1 MRFVSESNR
10 KWWTLGAVAFGL
22 FMIMLD
28 NTIVTVALP
37 TIKRDLRLGISELEW
52 IITAY
57 TLTFAAFILIGG
69 KLADLLGRRLMFN
82 VGLGIFT
89 ISSLVCGLAG
99 NVNLLIGAR
108 AVQGVGAAI
117 MIPSTLSIVAAAFP
131 PRQRGT
137 AIGVWAGTAGMALAI
152 GPLLGGILTQ
162 QLSWHWIFFVNIPV
176 GALAIVVSRIV
187 IPESRDTSQRQS
199 LDLPGLLAS
208 GASLF
213 ALTYALIEGDSK
225 GWTSPLIVGLFL
237 LAGVAMIA
245 FIALELNGRLGVSSV
260 LATAVGGF
268 SLTWALIEGGGQ
280 GRFSLNL
287 GKTRLFDVGLGWSSS
302 FIVGLLALAGVV
314 FLVVAAIELFR
325 LEGVRRLP
333 VVRRLTRSGAHAASP
348 RHERVPMLELSLFRI
363 GNFVGSILV
372 ALLVSLAMF
381 GVFFFMSLYIQ
392 NILGYS
398 PTRAGASFLPMTVLV
413 ILVAPFAGRF
423 SDRIGSRWLM
433 ATGMALVAIS
443 LYLFSRVGLH
453 TTYPELLPAMIIGGI
468 GMPMAMAP
476 TTAAAMATV
485 PVDKAGVGAG
495 VLNSFRQVGGSL
507 GIALLGAVMA
517 SRSSSFASTAKAAY
531 HAKVHKAAELGIH
544 LPTPTAQQKQTIAQE
559 AFVHGLH
566 SALLV
571 SAVIALGA
579 VVVGATL
586 VRKRHHEHAEEP
598 KLAVESA

>member
-1 MRFVSESNR
+1 MRFVNELNR

-37 TIKRDLRLGISELEW
+37 TIKRDLGIGISELEW
-52 IITAY
+52 IVTAY

-89 ISSLVCGLAG
+89 ASSLACGLAG
-99 NVNLLIGAR
+99 SVDLLIGAR

-117 MIPSTLSIVAAAFP
+117 MIPSTLSIVAAVFP

-152 GPLLGGILTQ
+152 GPLLGGVLTQ

-176 GALAIVVSRIV
+176 GALAMVVSRIV
-187 IPESRDTSQRQS
+187 IPESRDTSREQG
-199 LDLPGLLAS
+199 LDLPGLLTS
-208 GASLF
+208 SASLF
-213 ALTYALIEGDSK
+213 ALTYALIEGNDK
-225 GWTSPLIVGLFL
+225 GWSSPLIISLFVIAGLLMLGFVL
-237 LAGVAMIA
+237 
-245 FIALELNGRLGVSSV
+245 LELHQRL
-260 LATAVGGF
+260 
-268 SLTWALIEGGGQ
+268 
-280 GRFSLNL
+280 
-287 GKTRLFDVGLGWSSS
+287 
-302 FIVGLLALAGVV
+302 
-314 FLVVAAIELFR
+314 
-325 LEGVRRLP
+325 
-333 VVRRLTRSGAHAASP
+333 
-348 RHERVPMLELSLFRI
+348 PMLELSLFRI
-363 GNFVGSILV
+363 GNFVGSVLV

-392 NILGYS
+392 NIIGYS
-398 PTRAGASFLPMTVLV
+398 PTRAGASFLPMTILV
-413 ILVAPFAGRF
+413 ILVAPLAGRF

-433 ATGMALVAIS
+433 ATGMALVAVS

-468 GMPMAMAP
+468 GMPMAMSP

-544 LPTPTAQQKQTIAQE
+544 LPAPTAQQKQTIAQE

-579 VVVGATL
+579 VFVGATL

-598 KLAVESA
+598 QLAVESA

>member
-52 IITAY
+52 IVTAY

-89 ISSLVCGLAG
+89 LSSLACGLAG
-99 NVNLLIGAR
+99 HAALLIGAR

-152 GPLLGGILTQ
+152 GPLLGGVITQ
-162 QLSWHWIFFVNIPV
+162 QLSWSWIFFVNIPV
-176 GALAIVVSRIV
+176 GALALVVSRIV
-187 IPESRDTSQRQS
+187 ILESRDTSQEQS
-199 LDLPGLLAS
+199 LDLPGLLTS
-208 GASLF
+208 GVSLF

-225 GWTSPLIVGLFL
+225 GWTSPLIIGLFV
-237 LAGVAMIA
+237 LAGVLMIA
-245 FIALELNGRLGVSSV
+245 FVLLELHQRL
-260 LATAVGGF
+260 
-268 SLTWALIEGGGQ
+268 
-280 GRFSLNL
+280 
-287 GKTRLFDVGLGWSSS
+287 
-302 FIVGLLALAGVV
+302 
-314 FLVVAAIELFR
+314 
-325 LEGVRRLP
+325 
-333 VVRRLTRSGAHAASP
+333 
-348 RHERVPMLELSLFRI
+348 PMLELSLFRI

-423 SDRIGSRWLM
+423 SDRLGSRWLM
-433 ATGMALVAIS
+433 ATGMALVAVS

-453 TTYPELLPAMIIGGI
+453 TSYPELLPAMIIGGI
-468 GMPMAMAP
+468 GMPMAMSP

-517 SRSSSFASTAKAAY
+517 SRSSSVANAARASYDAAVRKAA
-531 HAKVHKAAELGIH
+531 AQGIH
-544 LPTPTAQQKQTIAQE
+544 LPAPTAEVKQAIAHK
-559 AFVHGLH
+559 AFVEGLH

-571 SAVIALGA
+571 SAAIALSAVPVA
-579 VVVGATL
+579 VVL

-598 KLAVESA
+598 VAAPKSV

>member
-1 MRFVSESNR
+1 MRFVTESNR

-37 TIKRDLRLGISELEW
+37 TIRRDLNIGISELEW
-52 IITAY
+52 IVTAY
-57 TLTFAAFILIGG
+57 TLTFAAFILTGG

-82 VGLGIFT
+82 VGLAVFT
-89 ISSLVCGLAG
+89 ISSFVCGSAG
-99 NVNLLIGAR
+99 SIHVLLGAR

-117 MIPSTLSIVAAAFP
+117 MIPSTLSIVTATFP

-137 AIGVWAGTAGMALAI
+137 AIGIWAGTAGMALAI
-152 GPLLGGILTQ
+152 GPLLGGVLTQ
-162 QLSWHWIFFVNIPV
+162 HLGWHWIFYVNVPV
-176 GALAIVVSRIV
+176 GILALVVSRIV
-187 IPESRDTSQRQS
+187 IPESRDTSHEQG
-199 LDLPGLLAS
+199 LDLPGLLSS
-208 GASLF
+208 GLSLF
-213 ALTYALIEGDSK
+213 ALTYALIEGNSK
-225 GWTSPLIVGLFL
+225 GWSSPLIVSLFVGAAL
-237 LAGVAMIA
+237 LMFA
-245 FIALELNGRLGVSSV
+245 FVLLEMHQRL
-260 LATAVGGF
+260 
-268 SLTWALIEGGGQ
+268 
-280 GRFSLNL
+280 
-287 GKTRLFDVGLGWSSS
+287 
-302 FIVGLLALAGVV
+302 
-314 FLVVAAIELFR
+314 
-325 LEGVRRLP
+325 
-333 VVRRLTRSGAHAASP
+333 
-348 RHERVPMLELSLFRI
+348 PMLELSLFRI
-363 GNFVGSILV
+363 GNFVGSVVV

-392 NILGYS
+392 NIIGYS

-433 ATGMALVAIS
+433 GAGMALVAIS

-453 TTYPELLPAMIIGGI
+453 TTYLELLPAMIIGGV
-468 GMPMAMAP
+468 GMPLAMSP

-507 GIALLGAVMA
+507 GIALLGAIMA
-517 SRSSSFASTAKAAY
+517 SKSSSFAASAEAAYRAKVQKAA
-531 HAKVHKAAELGIH
+531 ALGIH
-544 LPTPTAQQKQTIAQE
+544 LPAPSAQQKEAVTHA

-571 SAVIALGA
+571 SAAIALGA
-579 VVVGATL
+579 VFVGVTL

-598 KLAVESA
+598 SAAG

>member
-1 MRFVSESNR
+1 
-10 KWWTLGAVAFGL
+10 
-22 FMIMLD
+22 MIMLD
-28 NTIVTVALP
+28 NTIVTVAIP
-37 TIKRDLRLGISELEW
+37 TIKRELHIGISELEW
-52 IITAY
+52 IVTAY

-69 KLADLLGRRLMFN
+69 KLADLLGRRLMLN

-89 ISSLVCGLAG
+89 LSSLACGLAG
-99 NVNLLIGAR
+99 HAAVLIGAR

-152 GPLLGGILTQ
+152 GPLLGGVITQ

-176 GALAIVVSRIV
+176 GALALVVSRIV
-187 IPESRDTSQRQS
+187 IPESRDTSHEQS
-199 LDLPGLLAS
+199 LDPLGLLTS

-213 ALTYALIEGDSK
+213 ALTYALIEGDGK
-225 GWTSPLIVGLFL
+225 GWTSPLIIGLFV
-237 LAGVAMIA
+237 LAGVLMIA
-245 FIALELNGRLGVSSV
+245 FVLLELHQRL
-260 LATAVGGF
+260 
-268 SLTWALIEGGGQ
+268 
-280 GRFSLNL
+280 
-287 GKTRLFDVGLGWSSS
+287 
-302 FIVGLLALAGVV
+302 
-314 FLVVAAIELFR
+314 
-325 LEGVRRLP
+325 
-333 VVRRLTRSGAHAASP
+333 
-348 RHERVPMLELSLFRI
+348 PMLELSLFRI

-423 SDRIGSRWLM
+423 SDRLGSRWLM
-433 ATGMALVAIS
+433 ASGMALVGLS

-468 GMPMAMAP
+468 GMPMAMSP

-517 SRSSSFASTAKAAY
+517 SRSSSVANAARASYEAATRKAA
-531 HAKVHKAAELGIH
+531 AQGIH
-544 LPTPTAQQKQTIAQE
+544 LPAPTAQAKQAIAHK
-559 AFVHGLH
+559 AFVEGLH

-571 SAVIALGA
+571 SAAIAFAAVPVA
-579 VVVGATL
+579 VVL
-586 VRKRHHEHAEEP
+586 VRKRHHEHGEDPRPAAKSISTQHP
-598 KLAVESA
+598 

>member
-1 MRFVSESNR
+1 MRFVNELNR

-37 TIKRDLRLGISELEW
+37 TIRRDLKIGISELEW
-52 IITAY
+52 IVTAY

-82 VGLGIFT
+82 VGLAVFT
-89 ISSLVCGLAG
+89 VSSFLCGSAG
-99 NVNLLIGAR
+99 DIHLLIGAR

-117 MIPSTLSIVAAAFP
+117 MIPSTLSIVTATFP

-162 QLSWHWIFFVNIPV
+162 QLSWHWIFFVNVPV
-176 GALAIVVSRIV
+176 GVLAIIVSRAV
-187 IPESRDTSQRQS
+187 ISESRDTSHEQG
-199 LDLPGLLAS
+199 LDLPGLLSS
-208 GASLF
+208 GLSLF
-213 ALTYALIEGDSK
+213 ALTYALIEGNSR
-225 GWTSPLIVGLFL
+225 GWSSPLIVSLFAGSGVL
-237 LAGVAMIA
+237 MLAFVL
-245 FIALELNGRLGVSSV
+245 LELRQRL
-260 LATAVGGF
+260 
-268 SLTWALIEGGGQ
+268 
-280 GRFSLNL
+280 
-287 GKTRLFDVGLGWSSS
+287 
-302 FIVGLLALAGVV
+302 
-314 FLVVAAIELFR
+314 
-325 LEGVRRLP
+325 
-333 VVRRLTRSGAHAASP
+333 
-348 RHERVPMLELSLFRI
+348 PMLELSLFRI
-363 GNFVGSILV
+363 GNFVGSVLV

-392 NILGYS
+392 NIIGYS
-398 PTRAGASFLPMTVLV
+398 PTRAGASFLPMTILV

-433 ATGMALVAIS
+433 GAGMMLVAIS
-443 LYLFSRVGLH
+443 LYLFSRVGLN
-453 TTYPELLPAMIIGGI
+453 TTYPELLPAMITGGI
-468 GMPMAMAP
+468 GMPLAMSP

-507 GIALLGAVMA
+507 GIALLGAIMA
-517 SRSSSFASTAKAAY
+517 SQSSSFVAQAEAAY
-531 HAKVHKAAELGIH
+531 HTKAQMAAALGIH
-544 LPTPTAQQKQTIAQE
+544 LPAPTAAQKQAVAHE

-571 SAVIALGA
+571 SAAIALGA
-579 VVVGATL
+579 AVVGVAL
-586 VRKRHHEHAEEP
+586 VRKRHHEHATD
-598 KLAVESA
+598 LAPASELA

>member
-1 MRFVSESNR
+1 MRFVSEQNR

-37 TIKRDLRLGISELEW
+37 SIKRDLNIGITELEW
-52 IITAY
+52 IVTAY

-82 VGLGIFT
+82 VGLAIFT
-89 ISSLVCGLAG
+89 ISSFVCGSAG
-99 NVNLLIGAR
+99 DIHMLIGAR

-117 MIPSTLSIVAAAFP
+117 MIPSTLSIVTVTFP

-152 GPLLGGILTQ
+152 GPLLGGVLTQ
-162 QLSWHWIFFVNIPV
+162 QLSWHWIFFVNVPV
-176 GALAIVVSRIV
+176 GVLAIVVSRIV
-187 IPESRDTSQRQS
+187 IPESRDTSHEQG
-199 LDLPGLLAS
+199 LDLPGLLSS
-208 GASLF
+208 GLSLF
-213 ALTYALIEGDSK
+213 ALTYALIEGNDK
-225 GWTSPLIVGLFL
+225 GWSSPLIVSLFVGAAVL
-237 LAGVAMIA
+237 MFVFVL
-245 FIALELNGRLGVSSV
+245 LELHQRL
-260 LATAVGGF
+260 
-268 SLTWALIEGGGQ
+268 
-280 GRFSLNL
+280 
-287 GKTRLFDVGLGWSSS
+287 
-302 FIVGLLALAGVV
+302 
-314 FLVVAAIELFR
+314 
-325 LEGVRRLP
+325 
-333 VVRRLTRSGAHAASP
+333 
-348 RHERVPMLELSLFRI
+348 PMLELSLFRI
-363 GNFVGSILV
+363 GNFVGSVLV

-392 NILGYS
+392 NVIGYS

-433 ATGMALVAIS
+433 GAGMMLVAIS
-443 LYLFSRVGLH
+443 LYLFSRVGLN

-468 GMPMAMAP
+468 GMPMAMSP

-507 GIALLGAVMA
+507 GIALLGAIMA
-517 SRSSSFASTAKAAY
+517 SRSSSFAAKAEAAY
-531 HAKVHKAAELGIH
+531 HAKVQQAAALGIH
-544 LPTPTAQQKQTIAQE
+544 LPAPSAAQKQAVANE

-566 SALLV
+566 SALQV
-571 SAVIALGA
+571 SAAIALGA
-579 VVVGATL
+579 VVVGVTL
-586 VRKRHHEHAEEP
+586 VRKRHHEHVTEP
-598 KLAVESA
+598 QPASELA

>member
-1 MRFVSESNR
+1 MSGSNR

-37 TIKRDLRLGISELEW
+37 TIKRDLGLGISELEW
-52 IITAY
+52 IVTAY

-89 ISSLVCGLAG
+89 ISSLVCGFAG
-99 NVNLLIGAR
+99 NASLLIGAR

-117 MIPSTLSIVAAAFP
+117 MVPSTLSIVTAAFP

-176 GALAIVVSRIV
+176 GALAMVVSRIV
-187 IPESRDTSQRQS
+187 ILESRDTSREQS
-199 LDLPGLLAS
+199 LDLLGLVTS

-213 ALTYALIEGDSK
+213 ALTYALIEGNGK
-225 GWTSPLIVGLFL
+225 GWSSPLIIGLFV
-237 LAGVAMIA
+237 LAGVLLLV
-245 FIALELNGRLGVSSV
+245 FLLLELHQRL
-260 LATAVGGF
+260 
-268 SLTWALIEGGGQ
+268 
-280 GRFSLNL
+280 
-287 GKTRLFDVGLGWSSS
+287 
-302 FIVGLLALAGVV
+302 
-314 FLVVAAIELFR
+314 
-325 LEGVRRLP
+325 
-333 VVRRLTRSGAHAASP
+333 
-348 RHERVPMLELSLFRI
+348 PMLELSLFKI

-372 ALLVSLAMF
+372 ALLVSLAIF
-381 GVFFFMSLYIQ
+381 GVFFFMSLYVQ

-398 PTRAGASFLPMTVLV
+398 PTRAGASFLPMTILI
-413 ILVAPFAGRF
+413 ILVAPFAGRY

-433 ATGMALVAIS
+433 AFGMALVGIS

-453 TTYPELLPAMIIGGI
+453 TTYPELLPAMSIGGI
-468 GMPMAMAP
+468 GMPMAMSP

-485 PVDKAGVGAG
+485 PVDKAGVGAA
-495 VLNSFRQVGGSL
+495 VLNSFRQVGGAL

-517 SRSSSFASTAKAAY
+517 SKSSSVANAARTSYKATVRKAA
-531 HAKVHKAAELGIH
+531 AQGIH
-544 LPTPTAQQKQTIAQE
+544 LPRPTAEQKLAITHK
-559 AFVHGLH
+559 AFVEGLH
-566 SALLV
+566 SALHV
-571 SAVIALGA
+571 SAAIAFGA
-579 VVVGATL
+579 VLVAAVL
-586 VRKRHHEHAEEP
+586 VRKRHHEHAEDP
-598 KLAVESA
+598 QPAAESV

>member
-1 MRFVSESNR
+1 MQVRFVNEPNR

-37 TIKRDLRLGISELEW
+37 TIRRDLKIGISELEW
-52 IITAY
+52 IVTAY

-82 VGLGIFT
+82 VGLAIFT
-89 ISSLVCGLAG
+89 ISSFVCGSAG
-99 NVNLLIGAR
+99 DIHVLLGAR

-117 MIPSTLSIVAAAFP
+117 MIPSTLSIVTATFP

-152 GPLLGGILTQ
+152 GPLLGGVLTQ
-162 QLSWHWIFFVNIPV
+162 QLSWHWIFFVNVPV
-176 GALAIVVSRIV
+176 GILAVVVSRIV
-187 IPESRDTSQRQS
+187 IPESRDTSHEQG
-199 LDLPGLLAS
+199 LDLPGLLSS
-208 GASLF
+208 GLSLF
-213 ALTYALIEGDSK
+213 ALTYALIEGNDK
-225 GWTSPLIVGLFL
+225 
-237 LAGVAMIA
+237 
-245 FIALELNGRLGVSSV
+245 
-260 LATAVGGF
+260 
-268 SLTWALIEGGGQ
+268 
-280 GRFSLNL
+280 
-287 GKTRLFDVGLGWSSS
+287 GWSSS
-302 FIVGLLALAGVV
+302 LIVSL
-314 FLVVAAIELFR
+314 FVVAAVLMIVFVLLELHQR
-325 LEGVRRLP
+325 L
-333 VVRRLTRSGAHAASP
+333 
-348 RHERVPMLELSLFRI
+348 PMLELSLFRI
-363 GNFVGSILV
+363 GNFVGSVLV

-433 ATGMALVAIS
+433 GAGMMLVAIS
-443 LYLFSRVGLH
+443 LYLFSRVGLN
-453 TTYPELLPAMIIGGI
+453 TTYPELLPPMIIGGI
-468 GMPMAMAP
+468 GMPLAMSP

-507 GIALLGAVMA
+507 GIALLGAIMA
-517 SRSSSFASTAKAAY
+517 SRSSSFAAKAEAAY
-531 HAKVHKAAELGIH
+531 HAKAQKAAALGIH
-544 LPTPTAQQKQTIAQE
+544 LPAPTAQQKQTVAHQ
-559 AFVHGLH
+559 AFVHGLR

-571 SAVIALGA
+571 SAAIALGA
-579 VVVGATL
+579 VVVGVTL
-586 VRKRHHEHAEEP
+586 VRKRHHEHAEELTP
-598 KLAVESA
+598 ASELA

>member
-37 TIKRDLRLGISELEW
+37 TIKRDLGLGISELEW
-52 IITAY
+52 IVTAY

-69 KLADLLGRRLMFN
+69 KLADLFGRRLMFN
-82 VGLGIFT
+82 VGLAIFM
-89 ISSLVCGLAG
+89 ISSFVCGSAG
-99 NVNLLIGAR
+99 DIHMLIGAR
-108 AVQGVGAAI
+108 AVQGVGAAL
-117 MIPSTLSIVAAAFP
+117 MIPSTLSIVTATFP
-131 PRQRGT
+131 PSQRGT
-137 AIGVWAGTAGMALAI
+137 AIGIWAGTAGMALAI

-162 QLSWHWIFFVNIPV
+162 QLSWHWIFFVNVPV
-176 GALAIVVSRIV
+176 GGLAIVVSRLV
-187 IPESRDTSQRQS
+187 ITESRDTSREQG
-199 LDLPGLLAS
+199 LDLLGLLGS
-208 GASLF
+208 GVSLF
-213 ALTYALIEGDSK
+213 ALTYALIEGNAK
-225 GWTSPLIVGLFL
+225 GWSSSLIVGLFVL
-237 LAGVAMIA
+237 SGVLMLAFVM
-245 FIALELNGRLGVSSV
+245 LELHQRL
-260 LATAVGGF
+260 
-268 SLTWALIEGGGQ
+268 
-280 GRFSLNL
+280 
-287 GKTRLFDVGLGWSSS
+287 
-302 FIVGLLALAGVV
+302 
-314 FLVVAAIELFR
+314 
-325 LEGVRRLP
+325 
-333 VVRRLTRSGAHAASP
+333 
-348 RHERVPMLELSLFRI
+348 PMLEMSLFRI

-398 PTRAGASFLPMTVLV
+398 PTRAGASFLPMTAL
-413 ILVAPFAGRF
+413 IIFVAPFAGRF

-433 ATGMALVAIS
+433 AAGMTLVAIS

-468 GMPMAMAP
+468 GMPMAMSP

-517 SRSSSFASTAKAAY
+517 SRSSSFASKAEATY
-531 HAKVHKAAELGIH
+531 HAKVRAATALGIRP
-544 LPTPTAQQKQTIAQE
+544 PTPTAQQKQTIAHE
-559 AFVHGLH
+559 AFIHGLH

-598 KLAVESA
+598 KLTSELA

>member
-1 MRFVSESNR
+1 MRFVTESNR

-52 IITAY
+52 IVTAY

-69 KLADLLGRRLMFN
+69 KLADVLGRRLMFN

-89 ISSLVCGLAG
+89 LSSLACGLAG
-99 NVNLLIGAR
+99 DAVVLIGAR

-152 GPLLGGILTQ
+152 GPLLGGVITQ

-176 GALAIVVSRIV
+176 AALAMVVSRIV
-187 IPESRDTSQRQS
+187 ILESRDTSQEQS
-199 LDLPGLLAS
+199 LDLPGLLTS
-208 GASLF
+208 GVSLF
-213 ALTYALIEGDSK
+213 ALTYALIEGESK
-225 GWTSPLIVGLFL
+225 GWTSPLIIGLF
-237 LAGVAMIA
+237 
-245 FIALELNGRLGVSSV
+245 
-260 LATAVGGF
+260 
-268 SLTWALIEGGGQ
+268 
-280 GRFSLNL
+280 
-287 GKTRLFDVGLGWSSS
+287 
-302 FIVGLLALAGVV
+302 ALAGVLMIV
-314 FLVVAAIELFR
+314 FVLLELHQR
-325 LEGVRRLP
+325 L
-333 VVRRLTRSGAHAASP
+333 
-348 RHERVPMLELSLFRI
+348 PMLELSLFRI

-398 PTRAGASFLPMTVLV
+398 PTRAGASFLPMTILV
-413 ILVAPFAGRF
+413 IFVAPFAGRF
-423 SDRIGSRWLM
+423 SDRLGSRWLM
-433 ATGMALVAIS
+433 ASGMALVALS

-453 TTYPELLPAMIIGGI
+453 TTYAELLPAMIIGGI
-468 GMPMAMAP
+468 GMPMAMSP

-517 SRSSSFASTAKAAY
+517 SRSSSVANAARASYDAAVRKAA
-531 HAKVHKAAELGIH
+531 AQGFH
-544 LPTPTAQQKQTIAQE
+544 LPAPTAQAKQAIAHK
-559 AFVHGLH
+559 AFVEGLH

-571 SAVIALGA
+571 SAAIALSA
-579 VVVGATL
+579 VPVAIVL
-586 VRKRHHEHAEEP
+586 VRKRHHEHAEDP
-598 KLAVESA
+598 RPV

>member
-37 TIKRDLRLGISELEW
+37 TIKRDLKLGISELEW
-52 IITAY
+52 IVTAY

-69 KLADLLGRRLMFN
+69 KLADLLGRRFMFN
-82 VGLGIFT
+82 VGLAIFT
-89 ISSLVCGLAG
+89 LSSLACGLAG
-99 NVNLLIGAR
+99 DAVVLIGAR

-152 GPLLGGILTQ
+152 GPLLGGVITQ

-176 GALAIVVSRIV
+176 GALAMVVSRIV
-187 IPESRDTSQRQS
+187 ILESRDTSQEQS
-199 LDLPGLLAS
+199 LDLPGLLTS

-237 LAGVAMIA
+237 LAGVLMIA
-245 FIALELNGRLGVSSV
+245 FVALELHGRLGVPSV
-260 LATAVGGF
+260 LAAAVGLF

-280 GRFSLNL
+280 GRFSLSL

-302 FIVGLLALAGVV
+302 FTIVLLALAGAA
-314 FLVVAAIELFR
+314 LLLIAAIEVSR
-325 LEGVRRLP
+325 LDGVLRMPWARRP
-333 VVRRLTRSGAHAASP
+333 TRPSADAAAPRR
-348 RHERVPMLELSLFRI
+348 ERVPMLELSLFKI

-413 ILVAPFAGRF
+413 IFVAPFAGRF
-423 SDRIGSRWLM
+423 SDRLGSRWLM
-433 ATGMALVAIS
+433 ASGMALVALS

-453 TTYPELLPAMIIGGI
+453 TTYLELLPAMIIGGI
-468 GMPMAMAP
+468 GMPMAMSP

-517 SRSSSFASTAKAAY
+517 SRSSSVANAARASYDAAVRKAA
-531 HAKVHKAAELGIH
+531 AQGIH
-544 LPTPTAQQKQTIAQE
+544 LPAPTAQAKQAVAHK
-559 AFVHGLH
+559 AFVEGLH

-571 SAVIALGA
+571 SAAIALSA
-579 VVVGATL
+579 VPVAIVL
-586 VRKRHHEHAEEP
+586 VRKRHHEHAEDP
-598 KLAVESA
+598 RP